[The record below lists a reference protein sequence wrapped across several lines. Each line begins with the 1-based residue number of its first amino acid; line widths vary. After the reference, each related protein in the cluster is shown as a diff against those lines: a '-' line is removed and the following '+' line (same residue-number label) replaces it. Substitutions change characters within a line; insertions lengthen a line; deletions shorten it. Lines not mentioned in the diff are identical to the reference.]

1 MRNKTKNFQARPIT
15 RQESTLFYRCGL
27 LTLRDYIIIAFLCL
41 FSFAIPSVVRAQ
53 PSGDE
58 ILRKIDEN
66 MTSNTRIATSKMIIH
81 GRRNS
86 RTIVA
91 KSYLQGDK
99 KSFTEYLA
107 PAREKGTKM
116 LKLDEQLWTYS
127 PQTDRTIRISGHM
140 LRQSVMGSDLSY
152 EDMLEDQKLQN
163 LYEAIVAGEEIVL
176 ERSCWILDLTAKK
189 SDVAYHSR
197 KIWVDKERFIP
208 LKEERFA
215 KSGKLLK
222 STTIDNV
229 ERMSGR
235 WVATAVTFKDQ
246 LQKGKGTQFILDA
259 VEFDVPI
266 PDHIFS
272 KAALRK

>member
-1 MRNKTKNFQARPIT
+1 MRNKTTDFQARPIT
-15 RQESTLFYRCGL
+15 RQESKLFYRCGL
-27 LTLRDYIIIAFLCL
+27 LTLRDYNIIAFLCL
-41 FSFAIPSVVRAQ
+41 FSFAILSVVRAQ

-66 MTSNTRIATSKMIIH
+66 MTSNTRIATSKMVIH

-91 KSYLQGDK
+91 KSYLQGEK

-163 LYEAIVAGEEIVL
+163 LYEANVAGEESVL
-176 ERSCWILDLTAKK
+176 ERPCWILDLTAKK
-189 SDVAYHSR
+189 SDIAYHSR

-235 WVATAVTFKDQ
+235 WVATEVTFKDQ